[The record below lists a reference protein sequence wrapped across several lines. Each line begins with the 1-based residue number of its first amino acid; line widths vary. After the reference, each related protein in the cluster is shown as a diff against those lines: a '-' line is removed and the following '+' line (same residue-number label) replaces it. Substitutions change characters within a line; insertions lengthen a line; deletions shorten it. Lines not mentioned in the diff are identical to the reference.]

1 MQEGGHIDIMKCIAA
16 VDNNWAIGFKGKL
29 LVSIPNDQ
37 KMFRNETTGKVIV
50 LGRKTLETFPNGLPL
65 RDRTNII
72 LSRDP
77 DYKVNGATTVHNDE
91 ELFSLLRSYDTD
103 DIYIIGGASVYE
115 RYVKYCD
122 TAIITKINQTYESD
136 AFFPDL
142 DRDEKWTLT
151 AESEEMTYFS
161 VEYTFKEYRN
171 SKVEMMA

>member
-1 MQEGGHIDIMKCIAA
+1 MKCIAA

-65 RDRTNII
+65 KNRTNII
-72 LSRDP
+72 LSHDP
-77 DYKVNGATTVHNDE
+77 DYKVKDAIVAHNDD
-91 ELFSLLRSYDTD
+91 ELFDLLKNYESD
-103 DIYIIGGASVYE
+103 DIYIIGGESVYK

-122 TAIITKINQTYESD
+122 TAIITKIDQTYEAD
-136 AFFPDL
+136 AFFPNL
-142 DRDEKWTLT
+142 DEDKDWTIV

-161 VEYTFKEYRN
+161 VEYTFREYRN
-171 SKVEMMA
+171 SNVVMG

>member
-1 MQEGGHIDIMKCIAA
+1 MKCIAA

-65 RDRTNII
+65 KNRTNII
-72 LSRDP
+72 LSRDEN
-77 DYKVNGATTVHNDE
+77 YKVKDATVVHNDG
-91 ELFSLLRSYDTD
+91 ELFSLLKSYDTD
-103 DIYIIGGASVYE
+103 DIYIIGGERVYE
-115 RYVKYCD
+115 RYVRYCD

-142 DRDEKWTLT
+142 DKDERWVMT

-161 VEYTFKEYRN
+161 VEYTFREYHN
-171 SKVEMMA
+171 SKVACFSE

>member
-1 MQEGGHIDIMKCIAA
+1 MKCIAA
-16 VDNNWAIGFKGKL
+16 VDNNWAIGLKGRL

-65 RDRTNII
+65 KNRTNII
-72 LSRDP
+72 LSHDP
-77 DYKVNGATTVHNDE
+77 DYKVKDATVVHNDE
-91 ELFSLLRSYDTD
+91 ELFALLKTYDSD
-103 DIYIIGGASVYE
+103 DIYIIGGESVYK

-122 TAIITKINQTYESD
+122 TAIITKIDQTYESD

-142 DRDEKWTLT
+142 DKDHDWKVV

-161 VEYTFKEYRN
+161 VEYTFREYRN
-171 SKVEMMA
+171 SNVQPMET